1 MVDRRER
8 RNLQDGKRKDRQSE
22 RHVHHQRC
30 GLGRNVERQTQGHMG
45 IYDWPFES
53 SRQPGNSEKTRRNI
67 SLELRRDLEFDERRR
82 VCLGGCFS
90 PEEIKVAPDRDAAS
104 ERDVKRLES
113 RIGHLHPSTILAVL
127 NPCVVYLQLPL
138 GRYDIVGAE
147 TFVKQISEDAKFPI
161 IIGVINQGRFW
172 KNAFETEMVCEEPDD
187 TAAGGD
193 YRIRIERAT
202 DAEHA
207 KDFIFLERETEKGF
221 PGYIE
226 IVAVDVIL
234 EKETWIDLN
243 ACAGMIVHH
252 IFQSQQGVHSLEVIG
267 QTIIRSIEVEPLVLD
282 ACPEIP
288 LPSDEEAMSVAEV
301 IV

>member
-8 RNLQDGKRKDRQSE
+8 WNLQNGKGKDRQPQCYI
-22 RHVHHQRC
+22 HHKRQR
-30 GLGRNVERQTQGHMG
+30 LGRNVERQTQGHVG
-45 IYDWPFES
+45 LYDWPFES
-53 SRQPGNSEKTRRNI
+53 SRQPGNREKTRRNI
-67 SLELRRDLEFDERRR
+67 SLEFRRDLELDERGG

-90 PEEIKVAPDRDAAS
+90 PKEIKVAPDRDAAS
-104 ERDVKRLES
+104 EGDLKRLET
-113 RIGHLHPSTILAVL
+113 RIGRLHPSLILAVL

-161 IIGVINQGRFW
+161 ITGIINQGRFW
-172 KNAFETEMVCEEPDD
+172 EHTFQAQMVGEEPDD
-187 TAAGGD
+187 TTAGGD

-221 PGYIE
+221 PRYIE

-234 EKETWIDLN
+234 EKEAWIDLDTR
-243 ACAGMIVHH
+243 ARMIVHH
-252 IFQSQQGVHSLEVIG
+252 IFQSQQCVHGLEVIG
-267 QTIIRSIEVEPLVLD
+267 QTIIGSIEIKPLVFD

-288 LPSDEEAMSVAEV
+288 LPGNEEAMSIAKI